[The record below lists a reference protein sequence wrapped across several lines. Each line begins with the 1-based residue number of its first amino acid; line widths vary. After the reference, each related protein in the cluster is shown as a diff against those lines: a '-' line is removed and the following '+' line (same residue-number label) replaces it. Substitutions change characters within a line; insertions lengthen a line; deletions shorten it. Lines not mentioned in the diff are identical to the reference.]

1 MNIKFDNY
9 DIDLDALNQD
19 LAESSST
26 YLDSKRWAKDPEA
39 RAKWN
44 QAYNDINSRGI
55 TGFST
60 SNGRYALS
68 HNGVAFEDPDGYY
81 ADAANFI
88 ISRAKNILN
97 ASKAK
102 EVEPKNLEEFGRFQ
116 DRLGAYIVNT
126 NYGGDKNLMGRHWS
140 SMDSHDE
147 YGLYETTKRKEALK
161 KALQDYGA
169 TLEDNKYS
177 FEGTSYNNLN
187 DLKSKIDA
195 AIVSLDNPNNTDY
208 TALHQL
214 GIDENLWFPT
224 NEEAATKART
234 AAEEK
239 LAAENKAKQAKEA
252 ALANQ
257 KRANQYK
264 TFRFIDMSRLN
275 GTPPSGADVQARLNS
290 YYSLPRLNG
299 QQQSELVGAFKYAQ
313 KNGLLRNL
321 DRDELSK
328 FGDIYINNPTR
339 LKKIKGVEGFY
350 YDSIGNRIIQPFQ
363 GAAPQQNLQDVIN
376 ENSPEALKEKQK
388 KQAEVNM
395 NTPLS
400 QMTEWTP
407 EMKKEMEAIA
417 WDVASI
423 LDPEA
428 FSGSTMALYASHLRD
443 EANPNRGTLEKWFDR
458 GTAALGGIQG
468 IGDLLV
474 TGKVGYRLYQLGK
487 SIGSV
492 SKFAGMLGAGFGA
505 IGAFEARD
513 SIAKLTNPS
522 SLTPQDIENISYG
535 LMGLIGLKSF
545 AKARNKQT
553 IGKQTNPTIAE
564 HNITINDKNGS
575 HVIKVDEA
583 TAKEINNSYK
593 FGRNNKTKSDAKT
606 FNHEKVKKA
615 VEEYNKNPENTKK
628 IDLESASIQSSSKF
642 GITTEKPVKT
652 KYVRDP
658 NAPEYAPVGTKY
670 WFDPLFHPGYIPQGN
685 NKFSWMLGGWQRK
698 AWENAVPEHSS
709 KGLWQRAKEIWS
721 PEPKPIQ
728 SKPKEKIDE
737 SKLISVDS
745 NKETSPYA
753 KRPLDTNP
761 TIMNTKSS
769 PEPVS
774 YNRETMSRYNDAI
787 SGRFGKESLQSGNVK
802 VGENG
807 DLKVVQQTDGTYNIY
822 FKGNQI
828 GNERNQVEIQRV
840 VSNVIKQL
848 NKKDS
853 QFGKVSAKE
862 MGEILRSLK
871 AKGWLRHGGKLIK
884 V

>member
-60 SNGRYALS
+60 NNGRYSLS
-68 HNGVAFEDPDGYY
+68 HNGLEFDDPEGYY

-116 DRLGAYIVNT
+116 DRLGAYITNT

-161 KALQDYGA
+161 KALQDYKA
-169 TLEDNKYS
+169 ALEDNKYS
-177 FEGTSYNNLN
+177 FEGTSYKDLN
-187 DLKSKIDA
+187 DLKFKIDA
-195 AIVSLDNPNNTDY
+195 AIASLDNPNNTDY

-224 NEEAATKART
+224 NEEAANEVRT

-239 LAAENKAKQAKEA
+239 LAAENKAKQEQQI

-257 KRANQYK
+257 RRANQYK
-264 TFRFIDMSRLN
+264 TFRFIDISKYN
-275 GTPPSGADVQARLNS
+275 GTPPTGADIQARLNS
-290 YYSLPRLNG
+290 YYSLPKLNG

-328 FGDIYINNPTR
+328 FGDIYVNNPTR
-339 LKKIKGVEGFY
+339 LKKIRGVEGFY

-363 GAAPQQNLQDVIN
+363 GAAQQQSLQDVID
-376 ENSPEALKEKQK
+376 ENSPEAIAKN
-388 KQAEVNM
+388 KQAQLIKQM
-395 NTPLS
+395 NSPIKGSLDLTDLS
-400 QMTEWTP
+400 N
-407 EMKKEMEAIA
+407 
-417 WDVASI
+417 
-423 LDPEA
+423 
-428 FSGSTMALYASHLRD
+428 FGFD
-443 EANPNRGTLEKWFDR
+443 ET
-458 GTAALGGIQG
+458 
-468 IGDLLV
+468 
-474 TGKVGYRLYQLGK
+474 TGNELWAVLND
-487 SIGSV
+487 
-492 SKFAGMLGAGFGA
+492 
-505 IGAFEARD
+505 IGAFINPEAITGTAMALNAARLRDKNREGWSWERALDWITSGLGGLPVIGDAASVIKAGSNLVKLANRSARVGSFIGMAFSAVNMPEAWD
-513 SIAKLTNPS
+513 SIKKIYDKGITS
-522 SLTPQDIENISYG
+522 MTPQDIQNITYG
-535 LMGLIGLKSF
+535 LMGLFAGIKTISSVNARQKPQIATEYSIEIDGKKIKLPDQATADKVSAEYKAAKNNTEASQKVVKMQEVRDAAKKAGIEVTDASKVTSGSGFLRGNQVSRKLGVGKSPIKSEQVNTGEMTGGSTSGYYMPIWRKSF
-545 AKARNKQT
+545 LNQE
-553 IGKQTNPTIAE
+553 Q
-564 HNITINDKNGS
+564 
-575 HVIKVDEA
+575 
-583 TAKEINNSYK
+583 KEI
-593 FGRNNKTKSDAKT
+593 
-606 FNHEKVKKA
+606 
-615 VEEYNKNPENTKK
+615 KNPLRKPFDWFLGRTPDK
-628 IDLESASIQSSSKF
+628 SK
-642 GITTEKPVKT
+642 
-652 KYVRDP
+652 
-658 NAPEYAPVGTKY
+658 
-670 WFDPLFHPGYIPQGN
+670 
-685 NKFSWMLGGWQRK
+685 
-698 AWENAVPEHSS
+698 
-709 KGLWQRAKEIWS
+709 KEID
-721 PEPKPIQ
+721 K
-728 SKPKEKIDE
+728 

-745 NKETSPYA
+745 NKETSSYA

-761 TIMNTKSS
+761 TIMHTKSS

-787 SGRFGKESLQSGNVK
+787 NGRFGKESLQSGNVK
-802 VGENG
+802 VGGNG

-828 GNERNQVEIQRV
+828 GNERNQAEVQKI

-853 QFGKVSAKE
+853 RFGKVSAKE